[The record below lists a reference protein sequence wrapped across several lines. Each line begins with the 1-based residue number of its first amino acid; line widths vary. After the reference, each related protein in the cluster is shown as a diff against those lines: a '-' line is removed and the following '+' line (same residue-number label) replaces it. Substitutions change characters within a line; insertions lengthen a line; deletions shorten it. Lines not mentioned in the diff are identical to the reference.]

1 VLIWKAS
8 GAALSKG
15 GRLAEGAS
23 HGEKNPTRRN
33 QHRTPLT
40 HRLHKLKY
48 EMEPNSKPS
57 KKESKFRRFLHS
69 GLKRKEK
76 PKASPIPIPAADAS
90 VVDAPAAR
98 ATVAPFEVSNEALST
113 PLLESGIVPAVEP
126 QTPKATLT
134 PTDQSELVTP
144 EVEHKDSTGADH
156 EEILPTSVALA
167 KERLDKA
174 GEELRKKIP
183 QGFLEGA
190 DFEIKASA
198 DINSLA
204 DNVGGALVA
213 MMELRK
219 IKKSKQSRARGFVT
233 EWAKKT
239 IPLVGTGLTVVN
251 VHTLK
256 LEVY

>member
-33 QHRTPLT
+33 QHGTPLT
-40 HRLHKLKY
+40 HRPHKLKY

-90 VVDAPAAR
+90 VVVRPSAIAPVVPVNDSSQPQ
-98 ATVAPFEVSNEALST
+98 TSG
-113 PLLESGIVPAVEP
+113 PLELVVPASET
-126 QTPKATLT
+126 QTLKGST
-134 PTDQSELVTP
+134 PTDQTESATA
-144 EVEHKDSTGADH
+144 EVENKDTTGA
-156 EEILPTSVALA
+156 EILPTSVALA
-167 KERLDKA
+167 KERLNKA
-174 GEELRKKIP
+174 GEKLRKKIP
-183 QGFLEGA
+183 QSILEGA

-198 DINSLA
+198 DVTSLA
-204 DNVGGALVA
+204 DNIGSALVT
-213 MMELRK
+213 MMDQRK
-219 IKKSKQSRARGFVT
+219 VEKSKQSRARGFVV
-233 EWAKKT
+233 EWPRKPSLSSRRA
-239 IPLVGTGLTVVN
+239 
-251 VHTLK
+251 
-256 LEVY
+256 